1 MSIKGTPSTETMND
15 LVDIYLKRLAAGECQ
30 SDEQRMAAQILGREL
45 KEARETARAAQAA
58 ARVLATGLMEEA
70 KA

>member
-1 MSIKGTPSTETMND
+1 M
-15 LVDIYLKRLAAGECQ
+15 DIYLKRLAAGECQ